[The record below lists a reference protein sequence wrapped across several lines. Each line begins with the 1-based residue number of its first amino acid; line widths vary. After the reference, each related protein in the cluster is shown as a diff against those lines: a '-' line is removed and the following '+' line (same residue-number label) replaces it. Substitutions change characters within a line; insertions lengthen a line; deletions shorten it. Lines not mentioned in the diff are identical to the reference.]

1 MFQALQIGSNNP
13 IIWIIVKNNWT
24 KPFIETSFPINV
36 SQCENECFA
45 SAVFMIIQT
54 KFDSLSSNCPAR
66 EDFDLVVA
74 AP

>member
-36 SQCENECFA
+36 SQCENEFFA
-45 SAVFMIIQT
+45 SALFMIIQT
-54 KFDSLSSNCPAR
+54 KYDSLSSNCPAR
-66 EDFDLVVA
+66 QDFDLLLE